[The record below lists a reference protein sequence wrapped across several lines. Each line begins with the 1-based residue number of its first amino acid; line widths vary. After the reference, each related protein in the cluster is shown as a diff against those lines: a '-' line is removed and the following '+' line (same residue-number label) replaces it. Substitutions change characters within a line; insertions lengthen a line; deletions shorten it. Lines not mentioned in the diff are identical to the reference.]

1 VPLWTRRVALRWLDP
16 LTLLEGAA
24 IAHREDPVMDKL
36 FGLNLHDMFVPSASL
51 LEMIMR
57 GTILYLGL
65 FIMLRM
71 VLKRQSQGVSITDIL
86 LIVLIADASQNGMAD
101 EYRSVSEGLVLV
113 ATLVFWNYTL
123 DWLAFR
129 FPWFEKL
136 VQAQPLVLVQD
147 GKILRRNM
155 RQELITVE
163 ELMTSLRHEGI
174 EKVHDVERAFM
185 EPDGTISVIKRDG

>member
-1 VPLWTRRVALRWLDP
+1 MSRETDVGPGLRADPDVVLGYLPSRPVDRRLVLGRDAYLR
-16 LTLLEGAA
+16 
-24 IAHREDPVMDKL
+24 
-36 FGLNLHDMFVPSASL
+36 S
-51 LEMIMR
+51 

-136 VQAQPLVLVQD
+136 ILPQPLVLVQD

-163 ELMTSLRHEGI
+163 ELMTSLRHQGI

-185 EPDGTISVIKRDG
+185 EPDGTISVIKRNG